1 VTFGKSWL
9 ESSRAPERTDIRTLI
24 ILNDNMA
31 CFLLWTRAEMDPVT
45 RAKTR
50 QMTNVTKYDDLCES
64 SKKIDNPNEKVI
76 FIINDA
82 RHVAPISV
90 VVNDTTSNTIV
101 AMM

>member
-1 VTFGKSWL
+1 
-9 ESSRAPERTDIRTLI
+9 
-24 ILNDNMA
+24 
-31 CFLLWTRAEMDPVT
+31 MDPVT